1 MARRGDEEARRGIR
15 YLHPRNVE
23 THFISLPLSGVGRPT
38 ARRGAA
44 GDEGP
49 HIVTSHGRVTKRAA
63 GRSSSFW
70 YKTAVEGEG
79 SLRLFQHLWGS
90 NERWS
95 LGCVN
100 SEGVRRWKSRNL
112 DPTFWP
118 IPTLQRCF
126 LRLFLLSRTTC
137 VKTPLLHN
145 NKGLSSRADAAGV
158 MTCIGK

>member
-1 MARRGDEEARRGIR
+1 MKRPSETSWPGEATRRRGIR

-44 GDEGP
+44 AGDEGP
-49 HIVTSHGRVTKRAA
+49 HIVTSHGRATKRAA

-95 LGCVN
+95 MVPRLRELRGSQEVEITQLRSHLLADPN
-100 SEGVRRWKSRNL
+100 TSTLLFTAVSVKSN
-112 DPTFWP
+112 DVCQNP
-118 IPTLQRCF
+118 
-126 LRLFLLSRTTC
+126 
-137 VKTPLLHN
+137 
-145 NKGLSSRADAAGV
+145 SSA
-158 MTCIGK
+158 